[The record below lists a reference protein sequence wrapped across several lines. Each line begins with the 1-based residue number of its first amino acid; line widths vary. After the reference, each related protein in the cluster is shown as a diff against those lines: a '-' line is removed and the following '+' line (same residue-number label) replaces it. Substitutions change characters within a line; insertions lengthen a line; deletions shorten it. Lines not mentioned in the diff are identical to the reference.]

1 MNSDKSDEG
10 TEEWQVAPVQ
20 PEALWAETCSSRVV
34 VDLAAVSDCGL
45 VRENNQDCYLV
56 VRIRRSMEKLLT
68 NLLAD
73 QVPAQAEEVGYG
85 FVVADGRGGPTGG
98 VVASQKAIS
107 TLVNLALHEPDWVFG
122 ISPEDTKHRVQRR
135 AKRWEGVQEA
145 IRARRPGPGPG
156 ANGHDDD
163 RGGRPGN
170 ASSHRAHWRFAPLS
184 LPPRTTA
191 PADARPYARA
201 NDGGPGRI
209 DSGGSRHASKTP
221 FAHAFSQ
228 RGG

>member
-1 MNSDKSDEG
+1 MNSDKCDGEI
-10 TEEWQVAPVQ
+10 EEFPAAPVPHEGLW
-20 PEALWAETCSSRVV
+20 PETASSRVV
-34 VDLAAVSDCGL
+34 VDLGAVSDRGL
-45 VRENNQDCYLV
+45 VRENNQDHYLV
-56 VRIRRSMEKLLT
+56 MRFRRSMERLLT

-73 QVPAQAEEVGYG
+73 PVPAQAEEVGYG
-85 FVVADGRGGPTGG
+85 FVVADGMGGPTGG

-170 ASSHRAHWRFAPLS
+170 ASSHRAHWRFAPLC

-191 PADARPYARA
+191 PADA
-201 NDGGPGRI
+201 
-209 DSGGSRHASKTP
+209 
-221 FAHAFSQ
+221 
-228 RGG
+228 